1 LVVVIVLKI
10 VFKIVM
16 IIEAVAVVVMVVVCA
31 PVETRHALY
40 ESDCSVGPEVFV
52 VENLKSK
59 PNATGECC
67 PIHVVPRDV
76 PWARLDRIWDDDAR
90 KVVATRKSTGVY
102 SWCRMSI

>member
-1 LVVVIVLKI
+1 LAVVIVLI
-10 VFKIVM
+10 IVM
-16 IIEAVAVVVMVVVCA
+16 SQIVVAVAVVVMVVVCA
-31 PVETRHALY
+31 PVGTRHALY
-40 ESDCSVGPEVFV
+40 ESDCSVGPEAFV

-90 KVVATRKSTGVY
+90 KVVATRKGTGVY